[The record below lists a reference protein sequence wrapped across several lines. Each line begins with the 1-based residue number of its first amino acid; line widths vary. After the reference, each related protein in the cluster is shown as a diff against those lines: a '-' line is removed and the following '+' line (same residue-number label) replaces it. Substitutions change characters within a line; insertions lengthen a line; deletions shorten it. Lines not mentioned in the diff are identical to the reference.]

1 MAKHRQIWRELTHS
15 EKMKYAQA
23 MRRLNLGIWGY
34 PLSTLRAIH
43 LTTREGNDN
52 TTKVFSR
59 DLRKLI
65 VWFRGMGFDIQ
76 YCGVLEFT
84 PGKHLLHF
92 HGLVRIKG
100 GYFPVSRRM
109 LGDKW
114 NEIHGAFVV
123 KKTGINNHKKLREY
137 ILKHIMK
144 EYLGEDAQI
153 RNKFLFSKGWMR
165 SGWQEVQGVAKGWA
179 TGGLGGLYMDKK
191 KWSLVNEIMLAWAE
205 KQNHMFTG
213 KIVDRKRVGYLY
225 MAMGRI
231 REAVGG
237 AFEAGSYE
245 YYDI

>member
-15 EKMKYAQA
+15 EKMKFAQG
-23 MRRLNLGIWGY
+23 MRRLNLGYWGY
-34 PLSTLRAIH
+34 HVSTLRAIH

-52 TTKVFSR
+52 TTKVFAR

-65 VWFRGMGFDIQ
+65 LWFRGMGYDVQ
-76 YCGVLEFT
+76 YCGCLEFT

-92 HGLVRIKG
+92 HGLVRVKG
-100 GYFPVSRRM
+100 GYFPVTRRM

-114 NEIHGAFVV
+114 NEVHGAFRVQMDFV
-123 KKTGINNHKKLREY
+123 KNNRELRAY
-137 ILKHIMK
+137 ITKHIMK

-165 SGWQEVQGVAKGWA
+165 SGWKEVEAIAKGWA

-191 KWSLVNEIMLAWAE
+191 KWGLVNEIMLAWAE
-205 KQNHMFTG
+205 KQNRMFTG
-213 KIVDRKRVGYLY
+213 KIVDGKRTGYLY
-225 MAMGRI
+225 MDMGRI